1 VTGVSHFLGGELA
14 RRLEARADVSAI
26 YGLDIDDPKVA
37 LDRTE
42 FVHADT
48 RHSLLTKLVRGL
60 GVDTVVHC
68 AVLTEGRTP
77 ARAVHETNVI
87 GTMNLLA
94 ACSGPDSPVR
104 RVVVK
109 SSVAVYG
116 CEPYAPSFLRES
128 MSERAQVSEFLA
140 NDLREMEQLV
150 QDFNVRNPAA
160 TVTML
165 RLGHRLG
172 MREMTPLGEYFLLS
186 RVPTFHGFDPRLQL
200 LHDEDAVEA
209 LYRAAAADHGGV
221 YNLAGDGILLLS
233 QAIKLAGR
241 AQLPVLFPFWRAI
254 GRAEL
259 KVTGFDL
266 PPAIADFLAYGC
278 VVDIDAIEAEFGWR
292 PPHTTRD
299 TLHDFLARGDTG
311 PPPSGPQ
318 EYELSQYL
326 QRRRRLAAGAR
337 S

>member
-1 VTGVSHFLGGELA
+1 MTGVSHYLGGELA
-14 RRLEARADVSAI
+14 RRLESRDDVAAV

-48 RHSLLTKLVRGL
+48 RHSLLTKMVRGL

-77 ARAVHETNVI
+77 ARAIHETNVI

-94 ACSGPDSPVR
+94 ACSGPGSPVR

-116 CEPYAPSFLRES
+116 CEPFAPSYLRES
-128 MSERAQVSEFLA
+128 MGERAQVADFMA

-150 QDFNVRNPAA
+150 QDFSVRNPAA
-160 TVTML
+160 AVTTL
-165 RLGHRLG
+165 RLGRRLG
-172 MREMTPLGEYFLLS
+172 MRDVTPLGEYFLLS
-186 RVPTFHGFDPRLQL
+186 RVPRFNGFDPRIQL
-200 LHDEDAVEA
+200 LHEADGVEA
-209 LYRAAAADHGGV
+209 LYRAAAADHPGV
-221 YNLAGDGILLLS
+221 YNVAGDGILLLS

-241 AQLPVLFPFWRAI
+241 QQLPVLFPFWRTLA
-254 GRAEL
+254 RAGL
-259 KVTGFDL
+259 KATGFDL
-266 PPAIADFLAYGC
+266 PAAIADFLAYGC

-299 TLHDFLARGDTG
+299 TLHDFLARGDAE
-311 PPPSGPQ
+311 PPTSGPQ

-326 QRRRRLAAGAR
+326 QRRRRLAAAAR
-337 S
+337 R

>member
-1 VTGVSHFLGGELA
+1 
-14 RRLEARADVSAI
+14 LESRDDVAAV

-37 LDRTE
+37 LERTE
-42 FVHADT
+42 FLHADT

-60 GVDTVVHC
+60 AVDTVVHC

-77 ARAVHETNVI
+77 ARAMHETNVI

-94 ACSGPDSPVR
+94 ACSGSDSPVR
-104 RVVVK
+104 RVVIK

-128 MSERAQVSEFLA
+128 MGESAQVGEFLA

-150 QDFNVRNPAA
+150 QDFQVRNPAA
-160 TVTML
+160 TVTTL
-165 RLGHRLG
+165 RLGRRLG
-172 MREMTPLGEYFLLS
+172 MRELTPLGEYFLLS
-186 RVPTFHGFDPRLQL
+186 RVPTFNGLDPRLQL

-209 LYRAAAADHGGV
+209 LYRAAVAHHPGV
-221 YNLAGDGILLLS
+221 YNVAGDGILLLS

-241 AQLPVLFPFWRAI
+241 PQLPVLFPFWRAI
-254 GRAEL
+254 ARAQL
-259 KVTGFDL
+259 KATGFDL
-266 PPAIADFLAYGC
+266 PAAIADFLAYGC
-278 VVDIDAIEAEFGWR
+278 VVDIDPIEAEFGWR

-299 TLHDFLARGDTG
+299 TLHDFIARDDAG
-311 PPPSGPQ
+311 PPTSGPQ

-337 S
+337 R